1 MGKKEIAILMAT
13 YNGESFLGE
22 QIESILSQT
31 YHEWHLYIHD
41 DGSTDNTISI
51 AEDYQRRY
59 TDKITLL
66 IYPSQGSAGK
76 NFISMMERVDAEYY
90 MFCDQ
95 DDVWLPEKINTSVT
109 AMKQQEGVHIGK
121 PIIICTDLYL
131 TDKDLIITY
140 QSRNRFSSLYPQ
152 YIKTFD
158 DCAPTAG
165 VTGCTMFF
173 NNAAKNSCLSP
184 LPEDTLHDCWLL
196 LCTLK
201 KRGILHYIDRPLVY
215 YRQHGNNTLGASVN
229 TMNIGIVYRI
239 SHLRRIFRNHYKQYL
254 LLRRLN
260 YGSCF
265 KYVRHVLKYR
275 KRISQGFYLLI
286 LVLLHILRV

>member
-1 MGKKEIAILMAT
+1 MDKKEIAILMAT
-13 YNGESFLGE
+13 YNGEKYLGE
-22 QIESILSQT
+22 QIDSILSQT
-31 YHEWHLYIHD
+31 YHKWHLYIHD

-51 AEDYQRRY
+51 AEDYQRRN
-59 TDKITLL
+59 TDRITLL
-66 IYPSQGSAGK
+66 HYPPQGGAGK

-95 DDVWLPEKINTSVT
+95 DDVWLPEKVNISVT
-109 AMKQQEGVHIGK
+109 AMIQQESAHIGK
-121 PIIICTDLYL
+121 PIIVCTDLYL
-131 TDKDLIITY
+131 TDKDLNITF

-165 VTGCTMFF
+165 VTGCTMLF
-173 NNAAKNSCLSP
+173 NNTAKKCYSYT
-184 LPEDTLHDCWLL
+184 LPADTLHDCWLL

-201 KRGILHYIDRPLVY
+201 NGGVLHYIDKPLVY

-229 TMNIGIVYRI
+229 TMNIGIAYRAT
-239 SHLRRIFRNHYKQYL
+239 HLRRIFRNHYKQYL

-275 KRISQGFYLLI
+275 KRISQGFYLFI
-286 LVLLHILRV
+286 LVLLHILQI